1 MNTPTII
8 VGEQT
13 YYVNVSKEM
22 LVNTKNPENTIR
34 FSELDNATSSLLR
47 MFYIFT

>member
-8 VGEQT
+8 IGKQT

-22 LVNTKNPENTIR
+22 LIDTSDSENTIR
-34 FSELDNATSSLLR
+34 FSELKPATSSILR
-47 MFYIFT
+47 MFYIFS